1 MCRNSDVL
9 APVWDHFE
17 SITTTNDQDMKDSS
31 LHVMPLTECM
41 VAMET
46 VGFPSPHHA
55 LAIYA
60 ARSIN

>member
-1 MCRNSDVL
+1 MFKNSDVL

-17 SITTTNDQDMKDSS
+17 PIITTNDQDMKDFC
-31 LHVMPLTECM
+31 LHVMSFTECM